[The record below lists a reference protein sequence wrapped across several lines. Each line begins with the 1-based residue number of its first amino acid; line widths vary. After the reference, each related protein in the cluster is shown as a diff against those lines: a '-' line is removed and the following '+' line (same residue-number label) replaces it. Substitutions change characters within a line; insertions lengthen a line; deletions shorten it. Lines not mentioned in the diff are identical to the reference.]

1 MPLLAS
7 GGVIGRTPTLGG
19 WGTHWSKAGERVP
32 RVSDGV
38 LIGVAAQSKG
48 LPCMETLL
56 GRDEIEREKEGENT

>member
-56 GRDEIEREKEGENT
+56 GR